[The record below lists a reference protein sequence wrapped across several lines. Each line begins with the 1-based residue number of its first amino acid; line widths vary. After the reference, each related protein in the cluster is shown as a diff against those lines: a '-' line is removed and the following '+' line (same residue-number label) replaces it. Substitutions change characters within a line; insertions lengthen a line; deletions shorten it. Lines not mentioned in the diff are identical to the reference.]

1 MIKKLLQLFSIAFLL
16 SSCVEIEHEIKLN
29 KDGTGTITES
39 TSMGAEV
46 MQMMKAQGGESFLDA
61 MNNEDAMKAKAK
73 TYGEGV
79 TYLKTE
85 AFKRPDGGEGMRAI
99 FEFKD
104 INKVTFD
111 PSSGMNDMQGQGQ
124 PKEEVDDS
132 KKVSFIYKEGELVI
146 DVPDEEEAEEEQENP
161 FDPDNPQFAM
171 MKEALS
177 GMKISMGIT
186 FPGGIEKTDATF
198 VEGNHITFMELDF
211 DKVINDPKS
220 LKAMGVLS
228 NGGLKKMG
236 DKIKTLKGIKG
247 EVKEE
252 IKVTLK

>member
-1 MIKKLLQLFSIAFLL
+1 MIKKLLQLFSVAFLL

-29 KDGTGTITES
+29 KDGSGTITES
-39 TSMGAEV
+39 MSMSAEV
-46 MQMMKAQGGESFLDA
+46 MQMMKAQGGESALDSMQDKDA
-61 MNNEDAMKAKAK
+61 MNAKAK

-85 AFKRPDGGEGMRAI
+85 TFKRADGGEGLRAI

-104 INKVTFD
+104 INKVIFD
-111 PSSGMNDMQGQGQ
+111 PSSGMSDIQNQ
-124 PKEEVDDS
+124 PKEEVDAS
-132 KKVSFIYKEGELVI
+132 KKVSFVYKNGELVI
-146 DVPDEEEAEEEQENP
+146 DVPDEEEPEEGQENP
-161 FDPDNPQFAM
+161 FDPDDPQFAM
-171 MKEALS
+171 MKEMLG

-186 FPGGIEKTDATF
+186 FPAGIEKTDATF

-211 DKVINDPKS
+211 DKVLGDPDSLKS
-220 LKAMGVLS
+220 LGALS

-236 DKIKTLKGIKG
+236 DKIKTLKGIKA